1 MLRNGDNDFA
11 AIPSGKI
18 KETVEEYGQSED
30 GFTST
35 PGKQVLLG
43 TELSTYFLIP
53 SPADPVMTDVKVR
66 RAISLAINRQSIVD
80 ALFEGSRMPAA
91 SIMPTSIDDSRE
103 NTWED
108 CKYDPEVDQAMFG
121 ARQIA
126 VVAIVIE
133 AVAGI
138 GAGIVSAI
146 KRYSFWDI
154 LVTLTTSMLV
164 AMPAFWPGLLLQLVF
179 GIWLKDLTGGVF
191 ALPISG
197 VRVLV
202 RSSPAGPSTSCP
214 PSRSR
219 RSQRLTLRARCV
231 LSSRVRWGA
240 PRLLQAASSLR
251 LRHALIERPPS
262 GGLSAIAA
270 EYCVDYAAVCAFCFR
285 VETVIN
291 ARAGRARDDR

>member
-1 MLRNGDNDFA
+1 MLRNGNIDFA

-35 PGKQVLLG
+35 PGKQVLLD

-66 RAISLAINRQSIVD
+66 RAVSMAINRQSIVD
-80 ALFEGSRMPAA
+80 ALFEGSRMPAT
-91 SIMPTSIDDSRE
+91 SIMPTSIDDSPE

-108 CKYDPEVDQAMFG
+108 CKYDPEVDQAMLDV
-121 ARQIA
+121 RQIA

-138 GAGIVSAI
+138 GAGIVSVI

-191 ALPISG
+191 ALPVSG
-197 VRVLV
+197 MPGPRPQFPGWTYYIL
-202 RSSPAGPSTSCP
+202 PAITP
-214 PSRSR
+214 
-219 RSQRLTLRARCV
+219 
-231 LSSRVRWGA
+231 
-240 PRLLQAASSLR
+240 
-251 LRHALIERPPS
+251 
-262 GGLSAIAA
+262 
-270 EYCVDYAAVCAFCFR
+270 AAVSTAY
-285 VETVIN
+285 T
-291 ARAGRARDDR
+291 ARAMRSELARSLGSAKAPASGEFFTLAPCAYREATFGWPFCYRG